1 MVSLDMQSLITN
13 IPLDET
19 IENCINDLFSNDT
32 FHIKDLKELLQIAS
46 YESLFTFANE
56 YY

>member
-1 MVSLDMQSLITN
+1 MQSLITN

-32 FHIKDLKELLQIAS
+32 FHIKDLKELIQIAS
-46 YESLFTFANE
+46 YESLFTFANIIDN
-56 YY
+56 